1 MDRVSLIHVCATDR
15 HTDRQ
20 PEGERVLCRT
30 SAQLSD
36 NRHEGSGQGRAGQ
49 GRDGRSPIAIEAM
62 SRLCTLCGCDIAP
75 RLMRR
80 SRARVRDS
88 WGGAVGNGK
97 FSTSEMPRDLI

>member
-1 MDRVSLIHVCATDR
+1 MDRVSLKYVCAIDR
-15 HTDRQ
+15 HTDSQ

-36 NRHEGSGQGRAGQ
+36 NRHEGTGQGRAGML
-49 GRDGRSPIAIEAM
+49 RSPIAIEAM